1 MKKYLVAGLMAL
13 LVGGVTAEVNDA
25 PKNGWF
31 IGAGLGIYSM
41 DAELIKH
48 NIMGVTVKGKK
59 LEVLDMNLEGNAT
72 GLSLKGGYTFQ
83 LPENMYVD
91 LYVFRNSFG
100 NAKLDSTEIYN
111 LLIPEAKYV
120 INYQQGYAAN
130 LGMHLAPKVSVYG
143 TLGFASVYYDIESSY
158 GYAKGATDS
167 GLLYGLGVA
176 YKLSDHL
183 NVDVAYTTNT
193 SDAGENIYFKSFEA
207 TVSGLTVSTSYK
219 F

>member
-1 MKKYLVAGLMAL
+1 MKKYLVVGLMAL

-31 IGAGLGIYSM
+31 IGAGLGIYSI
-41 DAELIKH
+41 DSELTLA
-48 NIMGVTVKGKK
+48 NASTDYDYDFDGKS
-59 LEVLDMNLEGNAT
+59 T

-100 NAKLDSTEIYN
+100 DAESETENDSYRFDFHRAKQ
-111 LLIPEAKYV
+111 V
-120 INYQQGYAAN
+120 ISYQEGYAAN
-130 LGMHLAPKVSVYG
+130 LGVHLAPKVSVYG
-143 TLGFASVYYDIESSY
+143 ILGFASVYYHVESLR
-158 GYAKGATDS
+158 GYAMGITHS

-193 SDAGENIYFKSFEA
+193 SDARENIYFKSFEV
-207 TVSGLTVSTSYK
+207 TVRGLTVSTSYK

>member
-31 IGAGLGIYSM
+31 IGAGLGIYSI
-41 DAELIKH
+41 DAE
-48 NIMGVTVKGKK
+48 M
-59 LEVLDMNLEGNAT
+59 EWSNLKYDFDSKTT
-72 GLSLKGGYTFQ
+72 GLALKGGYTFQ

-91 LYVFRNSFG
+91 LYVFHNSFG
-100 NAKLDSTEIYN
+100 DSELEVSKEYEMRF
-111 LLIPEAKYV
+111 PKDKHV
-120 INYQQGYAAN
+120 ISYQQGYAAN

-143 TLGFASVYYDIESSY
+143 TLGFARVYLDTDQP
-158 GYAKGATDS
+158 GYASAKGTTDF

-183 NVDVAYTTNT
+183 NVDVAYTINT
-193 SDAGENIYFKSFEA
+193 SDADKTSAFKSFEA